1 MAYKCGF
8 EKPYNSAKHAKN
20 ATCQAFVEKEG
31 DRCRLHTAE
40 AIEKAFERA
49 QLEISMEI
57 ARHDSSLIRKRS
69 ELHECEM
76 KLSQSLGALAD
87 AKRKLS
93 MIDSWRVES
102 AQMLERAKSILMNP
116 DATEADRAM
125 AETMT
130 NLAREIRIA
139 GGGAAYSD
147 QSNRVRRTG
156 WESAENDR
164 ELGAFR

>member
-1 MAYKCGF
+1 MTYKCGF
-8 EKPYNSAKHAKN
+8 EKPYNSAKYAKN
-20 ATCQAFVEKEG
+20 ATCQAYVEKEG

-49 QLEISMEI
+49 QLEIAMEI
-57 ARHDSSLIRKRS
+57 ARHDSSLIRKKS
-69 ELHECEM
+69 ELHECETR
-76 KLSQSLGALAD
+76 LSQSRIALAD
-87 AKRKLS
+87 AKKKLS

-102 AQMLERAKSILMNP
+102 AQVLERAKSILMNP

-147 QSNRVRRTG
+147 QQNRTRRPG
-156 WESAENDR
+156 REYVDEDR
-164 ELGAFR
+164 ELVPFG